1 MARWLDRLPGFRQAA
16 ALRAA
21 QVRIVDLDARVRSL
35 EDSLASA
42 KVERA
47 RLEQE
52 LSRRER
58 QLARMKELQAPAVPA
73 ARLKS
78 ILKSSREA
86 YQSAQPFPHI
96 VIDDFVSVPLLE
108 AVLEEFEALDRGGWH
123 HTEKELERKWST
135 EDYEQ
140 LGPRS
145 RLLIAQLNAGPFL
158 TFLERLTGIPGIIA
172 DTHLRGGGLHEIR
185 RGGLL
190 GVHADFNFN
199 QRLGL
204 YRRLNL
210 LVYLNRDWQEAWGGH
225 LELWDRQRSAC
236 VQRIAPVFNRA
247 VIFDTSNYSYHGHPE
262 PLECPPDRS
271 RRSVALYYYTIDYP
285 YDQDRDARGTVFIAG
300 SKPAAAPDGDE

>member
-1 MARWLDRLPGFRQAA
+1 MAGWLHRLPGFRQAA
-16 ALRAA
+16 DLRTARARIDALEARLTTLDDRLTEAA
-21 QVRIVDLDARVRSL
+21 A
-35 EDSLASA
+35 
-42 KVERA
+42 ERT

-52 LSRRER
+52 LSRRAR
-58 QLARMKELQAPAVPA
+58 QLARLKELQAPAVPA

-78 ILKSSREA
+78 ILKASRES

-96 VIDDFVSVPLLE
+96 VIDNFISVPLLD

-123 HTEKELERKWST
+123 HTEKEMERKWST

-145 RLLIAQLNAGPFL
+145 RLLISQLNAGPFL
-158 TFLERLTGIPGIIA
+158 TFLERLTGIAGIIA

-210 LVYLNRDWQEAWGGH
+210 LIYLNRDWQEEWGGH
-225 LELWDRQRSAC
+225 LELWDRQQSAC

-247 VIFDTSNYSYHGHPE
+247 VLFDTSNYSYHGHPD
-262 PLECPPDRS
+262 PLECPPNRS
-271 RRSVALYYYTIDYP
+271 RKSVALYYYTIDYP
-285 YDQDRDARGTVFIAG
+285 YDHDREARGTVFIDRDKTGAVPG
-300 SKPAAAPDGDE
+300 STV

>member
-16 ALRAA
+16 ELREAKTRIAALGDTLAA
-21 QVRIVDLDARVRSL
+21 AAADRT
-35 EDSLASA
+35 
-42 KVERA
+42 

-58 QLARMKELQAPAVPA
+58 QLARLKELQAPAMPA
-73 ARLKS
+73 GKLKS
-78 ILKSSREA
+78 ILKTHREA
-86 YQSAQPFPHI
+86 YQSAQPFPH
-96 VIDDFVSVPLLE
+96 VVLDNFVSAPLLE
-108 AVLEEFEALDRGGWH
+108 AVLDEFDALDRGGWH
-123 HTEKELERKWST
+123 HSEKPLERKWST

-140 LGPRS
+140 LRPRTQ
-145 RLLIAQLNAGPFL
+145 LLIAQLNAGPFL
-158 TFLERLTGIPGIIA
+158 TFLERLTGISGIIA

-210 LVYLNRDWQEAWGGH
+210 LIYLNRDWREEWGGH

-271 RRSVALYYYTIDYP
+271 RKSVALYYYTIDYP
-285 YDQDRDARGTVFIAG
+285 YDHDREARGTVFIEGDKA
-300 SKPAAAPDGDE
+300 PAIPGGQA